1 MRDSGRLRAFTLVE
15 LLVVIAIIG
24 VLVALLLPAIQA
36 AREAARRTQC
46 QNNMRQVGIAFHN
59 YHDSKKELPPMRI
72 DDHQPTWTMLICDF
86 LEQSQAKK
94 LWNPSLG
101 CFYDQPLS
109 TRAVVIDTFYCPSQA
124 HEERTTLAPVDS
136 VHGHPPNDRET
147 GEVGW
152 RGAISDYRTVSGSSC
167 TYQVIDESG
176 NSRTIQDGGYDG
188 GSGPFVD
195 GATPQALRSKVVY
208 SDGDRKLRS
217 FKGQT
222 SLKNVTDGTSLTFL
236 VGEVSRAVSE
246 YTHAF
251 NGDSLPG
258 YPIGHA
264 RPFCQRCTLP
274 PKRTADTGPDYEYG
288 DYGFGG
294 AHPGIVHFVMC
305 DASVQPISKDTDLN
319 VLDRVATRSA
329 DDLYDINGTATECVP
344 TTLGPRPR

>member
-1 MRDSGRLRAFTLVE
+1 MSASRRLFAFTLVE

-36 AREAARRTQC
+36 ARESARRTQC

-59 YHDSKKELPPMRI
+59 YHDSKRELPPMRV

-94 LWNPSLG
+94 LWNPNLG

-124 HEERTTLAPVDS
+124 HEERTTLASIDG
-136 VHGHPPNDRET
+136 VHGHSPNDSET
-147 GEVGW
+147 GERGW

-167 TYQVIDESG
+167 TYEILDETG
-176 NSRTIQDGGYDG
+176 TKRTISDGGYDG

-195 GATPQALRSKVVY
+195 GATPQALRSKVIY
-208 SDGDRKLRS
+208 SDGDRRKLRS

-222 SLKNVTDGTSLTFL
+222 SLKNITDGTSLTFL

-246 YTHAF
+246 RTHAF

-274 PKRTADTGPDYEYG
+274 PEPLDDTNPNNDFEFG

-294 AHPGIVHFVMC
+294 RIRESC
-305 DASVQPISKDTDLN
+305 
-319 VLDRVATRSA
+319 
-329 DDLYDINGTATECVP
+329 
-344 TTLGPRPR
+344 TL